1 MKTVYVVTSGVY
13 SDYGINA
20 IFSSKQKA
28 QAYIDTVDNKAEGW
42 QQLVEPRIEEW
53 LMDLPKKQWLS
64 TRVRMDKEGNVIAAE
79 IVNSGENEEIGFIT
93 WDYNG
98 NLLWGVATTD
108 KRKAIKV
115 TNEKRVWIL
124 ANNLWG
130 KELTD
135 EAKEASKE

>member
-1 MKTVYVVTSGVY
+1 MKTVYVVTSGTY
-13 SDYGINA
+13 SDYGVNA

-28 QAYIDTVDNKAEGW
+28 QAYIDTVNNKTEGW
-42 QQLVEPRIEEW
+42 QQLDEPRIEEW
-53 LMDLPKKQWLS
+53 LMDIPKKQWLS
-64 TRVRMDKEGNVIAAE
+64 TRVRMD
-79 IVNSGENEEIGFIT
+79 GENEEIGFIT

-115 TNEKRVWIL
+115 TNEKRAWFL

-135 EAKEASKE
+135 EAKEMTEGKNKK